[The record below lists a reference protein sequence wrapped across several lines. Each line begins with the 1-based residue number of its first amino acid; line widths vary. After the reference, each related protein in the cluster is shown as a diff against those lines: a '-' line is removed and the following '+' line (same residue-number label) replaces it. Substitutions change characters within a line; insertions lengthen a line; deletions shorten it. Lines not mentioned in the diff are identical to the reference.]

1 MTKADLEKDTWT
13 PYELMNPVGCFR
25 MRGVQLY
32 SLGDFGVSMFGR
44 ATEAYDLA
52 WYKVKLPR
60 QSLYLGRAKL

>member
-1 MTKADLEKDTWT
+1 
-13 PYELMNPVGCFR
+13 

-52 WYKVKLPR
+52 GYKVKLPR
-60 QSLYLGRAKL
+60 QSLYLGRAKLCEKPTAGLARHGQAMARP